1 MIFCFSKDSE
11 QTTYFCTKELIPNR
25 EGKRKTAD
33 DLRNAESIPSVLYDV
48 CKQLIP
54 ADTNRF
60 VDTEYADIYNF
71 IEYNRDDLKKSINDY
86 VNNQKSL
93 DNPFQH
99 NLIAL
104 LDYCSFS
111 PSKKESPFVT
121 IRCPT
126 FVNSSITHIR
136 KCF

>member
-1 MIFCFSKDSE
+1 MSQINNLVNKIIENDENNQLHDFLLFLKDSE

-71 IEYNRDDLKKSINDY
+71 IEYIMCYRERLQREK
-86 VNNQKSL
+86 
-93 DNPFQH
+93 
-99 NLIAL
+99 
-104 LDYCSFS
+104 
-111 PSKKESPFVT
+111 
-121 IRCPT
+121 R
-126 FVNSSITHIR
+126 
-136 KCF
+136 